1 MEIIPAIDLR
11 KGNVVRLHK
20 GKYEDQ
26 TIFSSN
32 PLEIASNWQN
42 CGAQKLHIVDLDGAL
57 SGNINNLKVIKEIS
71 NNTNLSIQVG
81 GGIRDFNSAN
91 NLLDKIGIH
100 RIIFGTTAVEKP
112 NEIKKTIDQFGN
124 DKIIV
129 SLDSKGKLISIKG
142 WTENSKITIEE
153 FIESMKNIGVTNF
166 IFTDINKDGTL
177 EHPNH
182 KIIKKIKKIIPKGLT
197 IAGGVSDIK
206 DILELDKLGIEK
218 VIVGKAIYTNNID
231 LKQAISLFQNK

>member
-1 MEIIPAIDLR
+1 MEIIPAIDIR

-20 GKYEDQ
+20 GRYEDQ
-26 TIFSSN
+26 TIFSFN
-32 PLEIASNWQN
+32 PLEIALNWEN
-42 CGAQKLHIVDLDGAL
+42 FGAQKLHIVDLDGAL
-57 SGNINNLKVIKEIS
+57 SGNIDNLKVIKEIT

-81 GGIRDFNSAN
+81 GGIRDFSSAN
-91 NLLDKIGIH
+91 NLLNKIGIH
-100 RIIFGTTAVEKP
+100 RIIYGTTAVEKP
-112 NEIKKTIDQFGN
+112 NEIKKAIDQFGN

-142 WTENSKITIEE
+142 WTENSKITIED

-177 EHPNH
+177 EHPNL
-182 KIIKKIKKIIPKGLT
+182 KIINKIKKMIPKGLT
-197 IAGGVSDIK
+197 IAGGISDIQ
-206 DILELDKLGIEK
+206 DIIELDKLGIEK

-231 LKQAISLFQNK
+231 LKQAVSLFQNE

>member
-20 GKYEDQ
+20 GRYEDQ
-26 TIFSSN
+26 TIFSFN
-32 PLEIASNWQN
+32 PLEIALNWEN
-42 CGAQKLHIVDLDGAL
+42 FGAQKLHIVDLDGAL
-57 SGNINNLKVIKEIS
+57 SGNIDNLKVIKEIT

-81 GGIRDFNSAN
+81 GGIRDFSSAN
-91 NLLDKIGIH
+91 NLLNKIGIH
-100 RIIFGTTAVEKP
+100 RIIYGTTAVEKP
-112 NEIKKTIDQFGN
+112 NEIKKAIDQFGN

-142 WTENSKITIEE
+142 WTENSKITIED

-177 EHPNH
+177 EHPNL
-182 KIIKKIKKIIPKGLT
+182 KIINIMKNLIPSGLT
-197 IAGGVSDIK
+197 IAGGISDIQ
-206 DILELDKLGIEK
+206 DIIELDKLGIEK

-231 LKQAISLFQNK
+231 LKQAVSLFQNE

>member
-20 GKYEDQ
+20 GRYEDQ
-26 TIFSSN
+26 TIFSFN
-32 PLEIASNWQN
+32 PLEIALNWEN
-42 CGAQKLHIVDLDGAL
+42 FGAQKLHIVDLDGAL
-57 SGNINNLKVIKEIS
+57 SGNIDNLKVIKEIT

-81 GGIRDFNSAN
+81 GGIRDFSSAN
-91 NLLDKIGIH
+91 NLLNKIGIH
-100 RIIFGTTAVEKP
+100 RIIYGTTAVEKP
-112 NEIKKTIDQFGN
+112 NEIKKAIDQFGN

-142 WTENSKITIEE
+142 WTENSKITIED
-153 FIESMKNIGVTNF
+153 FIESMKNMGVTNF

-177 EHPNH
+177 EHPNLQ
-182 KIIKKIKKIIPKGLT
+182 IINKIKKMIPKGLT
-197 IAGGVSDIK
+197 IAGGISDIQ
-206 DILELDKLGIEK
+206 DIIELDKLGIEK

-231 LKQAISLFQNK
+231 LKQAVSLFQNE

>member
-20 GKYEDQ
+20 GRYEDQ
-26 TIFSSN
+26 TIFSFN
-32 PLEIASNWQN
+32 PLEIALNWEN
-42 CGAQKLHIVDLDGAL
+42 FGAQKLHIVDLDGAL
-57 SGNINNLKVIKEIS
+57 SGNIDNLKVIKEIT

-81 GGIRDFNSAN
+81 GGIRDFSSAN
-91 NLLDKIGIH
+91 NLLNKIGIH
-100 RIIFGTTAVEKP
+100 RIIYGTTAVEKP
-112 NEIKKTIDQFGN
+112 NEIKKAIDQFGN

-142 WTENSKITIEE
+142 WTENSKITIED

-177 EHPNH
+177 EHPNL
-182 KIIKKIKKIIPKGLT
+182 KIINKIKKMIPKGLT
-197 IAGGVSDIK
+197 IAGGISDIQ
-206 DILELDKLGIEK
+206 DIIELDKLGIEK

-231 LKQAISLFQNK
+231 LKQAVSLFQNE

>member
-20 GKYEDQ
+20 GRYEDQ
-26 TIFSSN
+26 TIFSFN
-32 PLEIASNWQN
+32 PLEIALNWEKF
-42 CGAQKLHIVDLDGAL
+42 GAQKLHIVDLDGAL
-57 SGNINNLKVIKEIS
+57 SGNIDNLKVIKEIT

-81 GGIRDFNSAN
+81 GGIRDFSSAN
-91 NLLDKIGIH
+91 NLLNKIGIH
-100 RIIFGTTAVEKP
+100 RIIYGTTAVEKP
-112 NEIKKTIDQFGN
+112 NEIKKAIDQFGN

-142 WTENSKITIEE
+142 WTENSKITIED
-153 FIESMKNIGVTNF
+153 FIESMRNMGVTNF

-177 EHPNH
+177 EHPNLQ
-182 KIIKKIKKIIPKGLT
+182 IINKIKKMIPKGLT
-197 IAGGVSDIK
+197 IAGGISDIQ
-206 DILELDKLGIEK
+206 DIIELDKLGIEK

-231 LKQAISLFQNK
+231 LKQAVSLFQNE